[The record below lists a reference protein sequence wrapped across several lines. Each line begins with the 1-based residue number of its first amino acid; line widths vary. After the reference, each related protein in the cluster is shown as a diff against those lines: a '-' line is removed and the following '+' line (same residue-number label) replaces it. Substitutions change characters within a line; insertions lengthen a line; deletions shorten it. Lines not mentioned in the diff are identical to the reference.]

1 MIEIVVLAACLILS
15 VVFYDRVKDIMD
27 KLIK

>member
-1 MIEIVVLAACLILS
+1 MIEIIVLAACIALS
-15 VVFYDRVKDIMD
+15 VLFYDRVKDIMD